1 MRHIKNTLL
10 LLGLL
15 GFMPS
20 VSSQTIPAPKKFVTN
35 HLWIDSGKNVNYKAV
50 AQETLLKNKAGD
62 TTASLWNVSYLKT
75 TDARAAQRPVTFVF
89 NGGPGSASVWLHFG
103 FLGPKVV
110 QVDSGANTDDGAAP
124 YRVVDNRSFLI
135 NQTDLVFIDPVGVG
149 YSRVLGKG
157 KGEDFW
163 GLNEDAASVAQFIRT
178 WITENKRWDS
188 PKYLIGESFGTMRAG
203 AVAKALEEDGQDVA
217 LNGLILISQA
227 LDYAGST
234 SVDDNIVSYATY
246 FPSMAATAQYHKKA
260 GAGKSVEEFTAEA
273 RRFVYDTYLPALYK
287 GNTLTE
293 AERKAIAQKMS
304 YFLGLSEPYIL
315 QSNLRVLV
323 PRFQKE
329 LLRGE
334 GLTLGRL
341 DARYKGEEADQIAE
355 KPTLGDASDYQIG
368 AAYTAVANSYFAD
381 DLQVVMDRP
390 YLTGNDEVGEKWRWR
405 DVPDGQYWEPMFA
418 NVTRRLS
425 NAMRRNTQLKV
436 MVASGYYDLITP
448 FFDAEYTFSRNG
460 FPNERIELK
469 YYPSGHMIYNH
480 HPDFEQLAKD
490 IKGFIGGN

>member
-1 MRHIKNTLL
+1 MHTFRNTLF
-10 LLGLL
+10 LLGLF
-15 GFMPS
+15 GF
-20 VSSQTIPAPKKFVTN
+20 VSFAFCQSIPAPKKFITN
-35 HLWIDSGKNVNYKAV
+35 HVWTNAGKNINYKAV

-62 TTASLWNVSYLKT
+62 TTAALWNVSYLKT
-75 TDARAAQRPVTFVF
+75 DTRAAQRPVTFVF

-110 QVDSGANTDDGAAP
+110 QVDSDANSDDGAAP
-124 YRVVDNRSFLI
+124 FDVIDNRDFLI
-135 NQTDLVFIDPVGVG
+135 NQTDLVFIDPIGVG

-178 WITENKRWDS
+178 WITENKRWAS
-188 PKYLIGESFGTMRAG
+188 PKYLIGESFGTMRAA

-234 SVDDNIVSYATY
+234 SVDDNIVSYVTY

-260 GAGKSVEEFTAEA
+260 GAGKSVEEFAGEA
-273 RRFVYDTYLPALYK
+273 RQFVYDSYLPALYK
-287 GNTLTE
+287 GNLLSE
-293 AERKAIAQKMS
+293 AERKTIAQKMA
-304 YFLGLSEPYIL
+304 YFLGLSETYIL

-329 LLRGE
+329 LLRDK

-381 DLQVVMDRP
+381 DLQIVMDRP

-405 DVPDGQYWEPMFA
+405 DVPEGQYWEPTFA

-436 MVASGYYDLITP
+436 MVACGYYDLITP

-460 FPNERIELK
+460 FPKDRIELK
-469 YYPSGHMIYNH
+469 YFPSGHMIYNH
-480 HPDFEQLAKD
+480 HPDFEKLAND
-490 IKGFIGGN
+490 IKTFIGEN